1 MKTSLNWGI
10 VSTGRISS
18 QFTDDLTYVANG
30 EAFGVAARQV
40 KDAINFAEQHQIPH
54 VFSSYQALFDSPD
67 IDAVYIGTPHTHHF
81 EQAKAA
87 LNAGKHVLCEKPVTV
102 SVEQAVL
109 LNELAKSK
117 GLFLMEAMWTYFLPA
132 IQQAKAWFEQGK
144 IGAIKHI
151 KADFGYPMAYDPQ
164 SRVYNK
170 ALAGGCLLD
179 MGIYPLAISNYFLT
193 GTLAF
198 QYINAHL
205 APNGV
210 DDDVVMIATSD
221 GVNVALTTSFQCKLA
236 NQAQIIGEKGMILI
250 PDFWRAS
257 QCFLYQGE
265 ECIDTFEAPRASIGL
280 NYEAEA
286 AGQAILSGA
295 QESPIMPMTVS
306 IALQRQ
312 MEEVRAL
319 FS

>member
-1 MKTSLNWGI
+1 MKKSINWGI
-10 VSTGRISS
+10 VSTGRIST
-18 QFTDDLTYVANG
+18 QFTDDLSYVSNG
-30 EAFGVAARQV
+30 VAFGVAARNAEDAV
-40 KDAINFAEQHQIPH
+40 KFAKQHQIPH
-54 VFSSYQALFDSPD
+54 VFSSYQALFESPD
-67 IDAVYIGTPHTHHF
+67 IDAVYIGTPHTYHF

-132 IQQAKAWFEQGK
+132 IQKAKQWFEQGK
-144 IGAIKHI
+144 IGKLKHI
-151 KADFGYPMAYDPQ
+151 KADFGYPMAYDPEI
-164 SRVYNK
+164 RVYNK

-179 MGIYPLAISNYFLT
+179 MGIYPLAISHYFLED
-193 GTLAF
+193 TLSF
-198 QYINAHL
+198 KHISAHL

-210 DDDVVMIATSD
+210 EDDVIMNATSD
-221 GVNVALTTSFQCKLA
+221 DVNIALSTSFRCKLV
-236 NQAQIIGEKGMILI
+236 NQAQIIGEKGIILI

-257 QCFLYQGE
+257 QCFLYQGD
-265 ECIDTFEAPRASIGL
+265 ECIDSFDLPRESIGL
-280 NYEAEA
+280 NYEAQA
-286 AGQAILSGA
+286 AGQAILLGE
-295 QESPIMPMTVS
+295 QESVIMPMSVS

-312 MEEVRAL
+312 MAEVRAQ